1 VQRVRA
7 DPQITRDLR
16 DRPAGLLDDPH
27 SCAVDVAGVAI
38 IVCGALIA
46 TGVFAHRL
54 LNRGGDFSAA
64 YRL

>member
-1 VQRVRA
+1 
-7 DPQITRDLR
+7 
-16 DRPAGLLDDPH
+16 
-27 SCAVDVAGVAI
+27 VAI